1 MTIDQAPLPSEG
13 QAQPAQQQREPA
25 LGVGHRAY
33 GLLLFVAIGM
43 GIVAVVVSK
52 ALDEPLR
59 DPDGFLGP
67 AWVRLPAMVAAA
79 FLIDV
84 IPRTIWRSYRN
95 RNGLISEGKRLLA
108 EHWTRNR
115 IACVAIGLTSFY
127 VTYVSYRNLKNGL
140 LIYHGKTQDQWL
152 HKMDQ
157 FLLFGHEP
165 ATLMHSVLGENL
177 WAHILA
183 TVYLIFLPIAP
194 MSVVIWLV
202 WSRQLSEG
210 YWYVTAN
217 CLCWTLG
224 TISYYMIPSLGPGFA
239 YPWLYT
245 DLAHTGVTDLLN
257 GLWNGRYAGAYNP
270 FADGVQSVAGFA
282 SLHCAIILCIALVAH
297 YTVRTRLIRLILW
310 VFFALTVMSTV
321 YFGWHYLA
329 DVFAGCLIAV
339 VSVWI
344 AGLATEQRFIPAAR
358 QAAAERSSAAVAG
371 EPVDA
376 ADAEGPANT
385 ADTLDVAGTEATH

>member
-1 MTIDQAPLPSEG
+1 MT
-13 QAQPAQQQREPA
+13 AQQQERAPA

-33 GLLLFVAIGM
+33 GLLVAVAVGM
-43 GIVAVVVSK
+43 GIVAFIASK
-52 ALDEPLR
+52 ATGEPLR

-67 AWVRLPAMVAAA
+67 AWVRLPAMVLAA
-79 FLIDV
+79 FLVDV
-84 IPRTIWRSYRN
+84 VPRSIWRAYKERSGVIGQAR
-95 RNGLISEGKRLLA
+95 GLVR
-108 EHWTRNR
+108 EHWTMER
-115 IACVAIGLTSFY
+115 IACVAIGLTAFY
-127 VTYVSYRNLKNGL
+127 LTYVSYRNLKNGL
-140 LIYHGKTQDQWL
+140 LIYHGKTKDQLL
-152 HKMDQ
+152 HNLDR
-157 FLLFGHEP
+157 FLFFGHEP
-165 ATLMHSVLGENL
+165 AVVMHSVLGENL

-183 TVYLIFLPIAP
+183 LVYLIFLPTAP

-202 WSRQLSEG
+202 WSRSVAEG

-224 TISYYMIPSLGPGFA
+224 TLSYYLIPSLGPGFA

-282 SLHCAIILCIALVAH
+282 SLHCAIVLCMTLVAH
-297 YTVRTRLIRLILW
+297 YTVRATWIRVTLW
-310 VFFALTVMSTV
+310 VYFVLTTMSTV

-329 DVFAGCLIAV
+329 DVIAGCLIAA

-344 AGLATEQRFIPAAR
+344 GGLSAGQDFVPASRRAAVGPATIE
-358 QAAAERSSAAVAG
+358 AAE
-371 EPVDA
+371 
-376 ADAEGPANT
+376 T
-385 ADTLDVAGTEATH
+385 